1 MLIIQVIWKNDW
13 VTFTPKGAAQSQ
25 KFMPWSFQSSFVWD
39 STWSHQRDFYAL
51 CALGSRW
58 PRCVTLRG
66 LPLHGGVAV
75 APKRFHLAVTPLTAD
90 RGITRSEHISWTD
103 SLQRWDPATEP
114 RSTQQDLQ
122 KDAFFH
128 KCLEKSNDNRIFPK
142 TKQNKYC

>member
-1 MLIIQVIWKNDW
+1 MLLISFLVYFIH
-13 VTFTPKGAAQSQ
+13 FSFLMPQ
-25 KFMPWSFQSSFVWD
+25 KTWD
-39 STWSHQRDFYAL
+39 STWSHQRDFYSL

-75 APKRFHLAVTPLTAD
+75 APGRFHLAVTPLTAD
-90 RGITRSEHISWTD
+90 RGITRSEHISSTD

-128 KCLEKSNDNRIFPK
+128 KCLEKFDDDRIFPK
-142 TKQNKYC
+142 TKQKIIANNKRIPVINVSYN